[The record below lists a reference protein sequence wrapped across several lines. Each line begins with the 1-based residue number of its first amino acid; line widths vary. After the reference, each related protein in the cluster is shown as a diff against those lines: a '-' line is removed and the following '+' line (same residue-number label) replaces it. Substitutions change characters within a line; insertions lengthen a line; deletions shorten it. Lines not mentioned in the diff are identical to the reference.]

1 MEVTEKCAGG
11 GGVLRWEWL
20 WLCVEQRSKHWTHLL
35 TSLCLKRTAPRKQS
49 EALLHTT
56 NYLLQ
61 SPSRRSQKEALQY
74 SCLPRSPP
82 GRREGRSLFLNTS
95 LPHSHLY
102 RLLLLIILI
111 HLAGGSDVIRIG
123 GLFDLADER
132 QEVAFRYAIDA
143 INSDR
148 TMLAHA
154 RLSAQIEEI
163 PPNDSFRGSRKVC
176 SLLKSG
182 VAAIFGPQSG
192 QTSDHVQSICD
203 ALEIP
208 HIENRWDFRLTR
220 DAYSVNL
227 YPHPSTLAK
236 AYMDVLKTLGWQK
249 FCIIYENNNGLVR
262 VQELLKNHTWQINLR
277 QLPNDD
283 DYRPMLKDAK
293 KAGVTHVV
301 LDVERQNI
309 FSVLKQAQQIGMMTS
324 YHNYFITSLDL
335 HTVDLEDFRHG
346 GTNVTALR
354 IVDPENQLV
363 QRVIQDWVFG
373 ELRYGRTIE
382 APTST
387 MRSNGSGESSIKV
400 VPQPTPHTTNSNM
413 TFLKTEVALMYDAVQ
428 LFAKA
433 LDDLDRSRHI
443 DVTPLECDG
452 DVTWVHGNSL
462 INYMKWVQVNGLT
475 GLIKFDTEGFRRDVT
490 LDIVELT
497 KDGLT
502 RVGRWDP
509 GSGANYTRSYSEVQ
523 QGIVESLQNKT
534 LMVTSILAAP
544 YNMLRETS
552 VQMTGNDRY
561 EGFCVDLIQEI
572 SEVLGF
578 NYTIR
583 IAADGSHGK
592 YDDKKKRWNGMI
604 GELLD
609 QKADLAIGDLTI
621 TYEREQVV
629 DFTMPWMNLGI
640 TILYRKP
647 TKKPPNLFS
656 FLSPLSLDVWLYMAT
671 AYLAI
676 SLLLFV
682 LARFSPYE
690 WSNPHPCDQS
700 PDKLDNE
707 FSLLNCLW
715 FCIGSLMQQG
725 GDLLPKAVSTRIVAG
740 IWWFFTLIMISSY
753 TANLAAF
760 LTVERMESPIE
771 SAEDLAKQTRI
782 KYGSLY
788 GGSTWDFFANS
799 KMPTYQRMF
808 SFMESQNPS
817 VYTKSNEEGVKRVQK
832 GDGQYAF
839 MMESSSIEY
848 ITERYCDLTQVGG
861 PLDSKSYGIAL
872 PPGSPFTNAISG
884 AILSLQE
891 GGKLQALRTRWWKH
905 KKGGGQC
912 KDDESKSSSKAN
924 ELGLNNVGGV
934 FVVLLAGMGLASVV
948 AVCEFVWKSRK
959 LATEEHASVWTEMSK
974 ELKFALSCDSSSKP
988 VRKKPPEHE
997 NGPSYL
1003 SINTCGSTFTASQ
1016 YSFSSKDPV
1025 P

>member
-1 MEVTEKCAGG
+1 MG
-11 GGVLRWEWL
+11 
-20 WLCVEQRSKHWTHLL
+20 HL
-35 TSLCLKRTAPRKQS
+35 
-49 EALLHTT
+49 
-56 NYLLQ
+56 
-61 SPSRRSQKEALQY
+61 
-74 SCLPRSPP
+74 
-82 GRREGRSLFLNTS
+82 
-95 LPHSHLY
+95 SHLTI
-102 RLLLLIILI
+102 LLLIIWLPGASHPDI
-111 HLAGGSDVIRIG
+111 LHLHQCLG
-123 GLFDLADER
+123 GLFDSNER
-132 QEVAFRYAIDA
+132 QEVAFRYAVDA

-148 TMLAHA
+148 TLMAHT

-163 PPNDSFRGSRKVC
+163 PPNDSFKGSRKVC
-176 SLLKSG
+176 SLLNTG

-208 HIENRWDFRLTR
+208 HIENRWDFRLSR

-236 AYMDVLKTLGWQK
+236 AYMDVLKTLGWHK
-249 FCIIYENNNGLVR
+249 FTIIYENNNGLVR
-262 VQELLKNHTWQINLR
+262 VQELLKNHLWQVNLK
-277 QLPNDD
+277 QLPYDN
-283 DYRPMLKDAK
+283 DYRPMLKDTK
-293 KAGVTHVV
+293 KAGVTHIV
-301 LDVERQNI
+301 LDVEHKNI
-309 FSVLKQAQQIGMMTS
+309 LTVLKQAQQIGMMTS

-335 HTVDLEDFRHG
+335 HTVNLDDFRHS

-354 IVDPENQLV
+354 IVDPENPLV
-363 QRVIQDWVFG
+363 QRVIEDWVFG

-382 APTST
+382 FSTST
-387 MRSNGSGESSIKV
+387 LQK
-400 VPQPTPHTTNSNM
+400 SNM

-433 LDDLDRSRHI
+433 LDDLDRSHHI
-443 DVTPLECDG
+443 KVTPLDCDA
-452 DVTWVHGNSL
+452 DITWMHGNSL
-462 INYMKWVQVNGLT
+462 INYIKWVQVNGLT
-475 GLIKFDTEGFRRDVT
+475 GIIKFDTEGFRRDVT

-497 KDGLT
+497 KEGLI
-502 RVGRWDP
+502 RVGRWEP
-509 GSGANYTRSYSEVQ
+509 INGANYTRSYSEVQ
-523 QGIVESLQNKT
+523 RGIVASLQNKT

-544 YNMLRETS
+544 YNMLKETP
-552 VQMTGNDRY
+552 VQITGNDRY

-572 SEVLGF
+572 SKVLGF
-578 NYTIR
+578 KYNIR

-592 YDDKKKRWNGMI
+592 YDRMKGKWNGMI

-640 TILYRKP
+640 TILYQKP
-647 TKKPPNLFS
+647 TKKPPNVFS
-656 FLSPLSLDVWLYMAT
+656 FLSPLSLDVWLYTAT
-671 AYLAI
+671 AYLGI

-682 LARFSPYE
+682 IARLSPYE
-690 WSNPHPCDQS
+690 WVTSYPRKQ
-700 PDKLDNE
+700 DKKKTKENQFNLFNSLW
-707 FSLLNCLW
+707 FTMGSLL
-715 FCIGSLMQQG
+715 QQG
-725 GDLLPKAVSTRIVAG
+725 TEQQPKAVSTRVVAG

-808 SFMESQNPS
+808 SFMESQTPS

-848 ITERYCDLTQVGG
+848 ITERYCDLTKVGG

-872 PPGSPFTNAISG
+872 PPGSPFTNAITG

-891 GGKLQALRTRWWKH
+891 EGKLQALRTRWWKQE
-905 KKGGGQC
+905 KGGGQC

-934 FVVLLAGMGLASVV
+934 FVVLLTGMGLASVV
-948 AVCEFVWKSRK
+948 AVCEFIWKSRK
-959 LATEEHASVWTEMSK
+959 LATEKHA
-974 ELKFALSCDSSSKP
+974 L
-988 VRKKPPEHE
+988 
-997 NGPSYL
+997 
-1003 SINTCGSTFTASQ
+1003 
-1016 YSFSSKDPV
+1016 
-1025 P
+1025 

>member
-1 MEVTEKCAGG
+1 MGWHWQH
-11 GGVLRWEWL
+11 LR
-20 WLCVEQRSKHWTHLL
+20 
-35 TSLCLKRTAPRKQS
+35 
-49 EALLHTT
+49 
-56 NYLLQ
+56 
-61 SPSRRSQKEALQY
+61 
-74 SCLPRSPP
+74 LPLAP
-82 GRREGRSLFLNTS
+82 GRLTG
-95 LPHSHLY
+95 
-102 RLLLLIILI
+102 
-111 HLAGGSDVIRIG
+111 AV
-123 GLFDLADER
+123 R
-132 QEVAFRYAIDA
+132 QEIT
-143 INSDR
+143 S
-148 TMLAHA
+148 
-154 RLSAQIEEI
+154 
-163 PPNDSFRGSRKVC
+163 
-176 SLLKSG
+176 SLHHKLHCGLRIKEPQVVKKST
-182 VAAIFGPQSG
+182 SSST
-192 QTSDHVQSICD
+192 QTC
-203 ALEIP
+203 P
-208 HIENRWDFRLTR
+208 HI
-220 DAYSVNL
+220 
-227 YPHPSTLAK
+227 
-236 AYMDVLKTLGWQK
+236 Q
-249 FCIIYENNNGLVR
+249 R
-262 VQELLKNHTWQINLR
+262 VFTE
-277 QLPNDD
+277 P
-283 DYRPMLKDAK
+283 
-293 KAGVTHVV
+293 G
-301 LDVERQNI
+301 
-309 FSVLKQAQQIGMMTS
+309 
-324 YHNYFITSLDL
+324 
-335 HTVDLEDFRHG
+335 
-346 GTNVTALR
+346 NVTIACMM
-354 IVDPENQLV
+354 QT
-363 QRVIQDWVFG
+363 FK
-373 ELRYGRTIE
+373 
-382 APTST
+382 A
-387 MRSNGSGESSIKV
+387 ES
-400 VPQPTPHTTNSNM
+400 
-413 TFLKTEVALMYDAVQ
+413 TEVALMYDAVQ

-609 QKADLAIGDLTI
+609 QNMVE
-621 TYEREQVV
+621 YYHH
-629 DFTMPWMNLGI
+629 PWMNLGI

-725 GDLLPKAVSTRIVAG
+725 GDLLPKLSPYEWIESYPCRQEEDRTRENQYNLFNSLWFTMGSLLQQGTEQQPKAVSTRIVAG

>member
-1 MEVTEKCAGG
+1 MDVLDKGAGKDVTLKWE
-11 GGVLRWEWL
+11 RW
-20 WLCVEQRSKHWTHLL
+20 RSCQTGTGKERIL
-35 TSLCLKRTAPRKQS
+35 SLSDIPPRIS
-49 EALLHTT
+49 
-56 NYLLQ
+56 
-61 SPSRRSQKEALQY
+61 
-74 SCLPRSPP
+74 
-82 GRREGRSLFLNTS
+82 REGSFLYITSSLQCSS
-95 LPHSHLY
+95 LY
-102 RLLLLIILI
+102 KMLLLLMLI

-123 GLFDLADER
+123 GLFDLTDDR
-132 QEVAFRYAIDA
+132 QEEAFRYAVDA
-143 INSDR
+143 INTDR
-148 TMLAHA
+148 TLLAHA

-182 VAAIFGPQSG
+182 VAAIFGPQFG
-192 QTSDHVQSICD
+192 QTSAHVQSICD

-236 AYMDVLKTLGWQK
+236 AYMDVLMTLGWRK
-249 FCIIYENNNGLVR
+249 FCVIYENNNGLVR

-277 QLPNDD
+277 QLPFHD

-293 KAGVTHVV
+293 KTGVTHVV
-301 LDVERQNI
+301 LDVERKNI
-309 FSVLKQAQQIGMMTS
+309 FTVLKQAQQIGMMTS

-346 GTNVTALR
+346 GTNITALR
-354 IVDPENQLV
+354 IVDPENPLV

-373 ELRYGRTIE
+373 ELRYGRNVE
-382 APTST
+382 ATAST
-387 MRSNGSGESSIKV
+387 LK
-400 VPQPTPHTTNSNM
+400 NSNM
-413 TFLKTEVALMYDAVQ
+413 TLLKTEVALMYDAVQ

-452 DVTWVHGNSL
+452 DITWIHGNSL

-497 KDGLT
+497 KEGLS

-509 GSGANYTRSYSEVQ
+509 TSGANYTRTYSEVQ

-534 LMVTSILAAP
+534 LMVTSILADP
-544 YNMLRETS
+544 YTMLKETS
-552 VQMTGNDRY
+552 EQMTGNDRY
-561 EGFCVDLIQEI
+561 EGFCIDLIQEI
-572 SEVLGF
+572 SELLGF

-671 AYLAI
+671 AYLGV

-771 SAEDLAKQTRI
+771 SAEDLAKQTKI
-782 KYGSLY
+782 KYGSYY
-788 GGSTWDFFANS
+788 GGSTWNFFATS

-817 VYTKSNEEGVKRVQK
+817 VYTKSNEEGVKRVLK

-872 PPGSPFTNAISG
+872 PPGSPYRTLLNSAV
-884 AILSLQE
+884 LKLQE
-891 GGKLQALRTRWWKH
+891 MGRLHALKRKWWKE
-905 KKGGGQC
+905 KRGGGTCQ
-912 KDDESKSSSKAN
+912 DDESKSSSKAN

-974 ELKFALSCDSSSKP
+974 ELKFALSCDASSKP
-988 VRKKPPEHE
+988 VRKKPPEQE

-1003 SINTCGSTFTASQ
+1003 SMNTYGSTYTTSQ

-1025 P
+1025 S

>member
-1 MEVTEKCAGG
+1 MRGMEVPVKSITLSA
-11 GGVLRWEWL
+11 RWA
-20 WLCVEQRSKHWTHLL
+20 KG
-35 TSLCLKRTAPRKQS
+35 KRKTGQSFTYPSCSYSIAPLS
-49 EALLHTT
+49 SVH
-56 NYLLQ
+56 
-61 SPSRRSQKEALQY
+61 
-74 SCLPRSPP
+74 
-82 GRREGRSLFLNTS
+82 
-95 LPHSHLY
+95 
-102 RLLLLIILI
+102 LLLLLGFIYQTV
-111 HLAGGSDVIRIG
+111 GSDVIRIG
-123 GLFDLADER
+123 GLFDPLDER
-132 QEVAFRYAIDA
+132 QQVAFRYAVDA

-148 TMLAHA
+148 TLLSHA
-154 RLSAQIEEI
+154 RLSAQIEVI

-192 QTSDHVQSICD
+192 QTSAHVQSICD
-203 ALEIP
+203 ALEVP

-227 YPHPSTLAK
+227 YPHPSTLSQ
-236 AYMDVLKTLGWQK
+236 AYMDVLMTLRWRK
-249 FCIIYENNNGLVR
+249 FCIIYENNEGLVR
-262 VQELLKNHTWQINLR
+262 VQELLKNQTWQITLK
-277 QLPNDD
+277 QLPLTD

-301 LDVERQNI
+301 LDVKRSKI
-309 FSVLKQAQQIGMMTS
+309 FTVLKQAQQIGMMTS

-335 HTVDLEDFRHG
+335 HTVELEDFRHG
-346 GTNVTALR
+346 GTNITCLR
-354 IVDPENQLV
+354 LVDPENPLV
-363 QRVIQDWVFG
+363 QRVMQDWTFG
-373 ELRYGRTIE
+373 ELRHGRAVDTL
-382 APTST
+382 TSSQQK
-387 MRSNGSGESSIKV
+387 RN
-400 VPQPTPHTTNSNM
+400 TTL
-413 TFLKTEVALMYDAVQ
+413 LKTEVALMYDAVQ

-452 DVTWVHGNSL
+452 DSTWVHGNSL
-462 INYMKWVQVNGLT
+462 VNYMKWVQVNGLT

-497 KDGLT
+497 KEGLS

-509 GSGANYTRSYSEVQ
+509 TNGANYSRTYSELQ

-534 LMVTSILAAP
+534 LVITSILAAP
-544 YNMLRETS
+544 YTMLRETS
-552 VQMTGNDRY
+552 EQMTGNDRY
-561 EGFCVDLIQEI
+561 EGFCVDLIHEI
-572 SEVLGF
+572 SEILGF
-578 NYTIR
+578 NYTLK
-583 IAADGSHGK
+583 IADDGQHGK
-592 YDDKKKRWNGMI
+592 FDKKLGRWNGMI

-621 TYEREQVV
+621 TYEREQEV

-656 FLSPLSLDVWLYMAT
+656 FLSPVSLDVWLYMAT
-671 AYLAI
+671 AYLGV

-690 WSNPHPCDQS
+690 WSNPHPCDTT
-700 PDKLDNE
+700 PEKLDNG

-725 GDLLPKAVSTRIVAG
+725 GDLLPRAVSTRIVAG

-771 SAEDLAKQTRI
+771 SAEDLAKQTKI

-788 GGSTWDFFANS
+788 GGSTWNFFSTS
-799 KMPTYQRMF
+799 KLPVYQRMF
-808 SFMESQNPS
+808 TFMESQNPT

-832 GDGQYAF
+832 SDGQYAY

-872 PPGSPFTNAISG
+872 PPGSPYRTLINA
-884 AILSLQE
+884 AVLKLQE
-891 GGKLQALRTRWWKH
+891 AGVLHGLKRRWWKE
-905 KKGGGQC
+905 KRGGGTCQN
-912 KDDESKSSSKAN
+912 DESKSSSKAN
-924 ELGLNNVGGV
+924 ALGLNNVGGV

-959 LATEEHASVWTEMSK
+959 LATEEHVSVYVW
-974 ELKFALSCDSSSKP
+974 AP
-988 VRKKPPEHE
+988 VRKE
-997 NGPSYL
+997 
-1003 SINTCGSTFTASQ
+1003 
-1016 YSFSSKDPV
+1016 DV
-1025 P
+1025 

>member
-1 MEVTEKCAGG
+1 MEEPVKAA
-11 GGVLRWEWL
+11 
-20 WLCVEQRSKHWTHLL
+20 
-35 TSLCLKRTAPRKQS
+35 SLSGWSLKGRKKMGHSYIFPRGS
-49 EALLHTT
+49 SLSALPRPI
-56 NYLLQ
+56 YLLLVLLAL
-61 SPSRRSQKEALQY
+61 SRRA
-74 SCLPRSPP
+74 
-82 GRREGRSLFLNTS
+82 
-95 LPHSHLY
+95 
-102 RLLLLIILI
+102 
-111 HLAGGSDVIRIG
+111 AGSDVIRIG
-123 GLFDLADER
+123 GLFDPEDER
-132 QEVAFRYAIDA
+132 QEVAFRYAVDA

-148 TMLAHA
+148 TLLAHA
-154 RLSAQIEEI
+154 RLSAQIEVI

-192 QTSDHVQSICD
+192 QTSAHVQSICD
-203 ALEIP
+203 ALEVP

-227 YPHPSTLAK
+227 YPHPSTLSK
-236 AYMDVLKTLGWQK
+236 AYMDVLMTLRWRK
-249 FCIIYENNNGLVR
+249 FYVIYENNDGLVR
-262 VQELLKNHTWQINLR
+262 VQELLKNETWHITLR
-277 QLPNDD
+277 QLPVTD

-293 KAGVTHVV
+293 KAGVTYVV
-301 LDVERQNI
+301 LDLERDKI
-309 FSVLKQAQQIGMMTS
+309 FTVLKQAQQIGMMTS

-346 GTNVTALR
+346 GTNITCLR
-354 IVDPENQLV
+354 LVDPDNPLV

-373 ELRYGRTIE
+373 ELRYGRTVD
-382 APTST
+382 APTTSLEK
-387 MRSNGSGESSIKV
+387 SNL
-400 VPQPTPHTTNSNM
+400 
-413 TFLKTEVALMYDAVQ
+413 TFLKTEVALMYDAVR

-443 DVTPLECDG
+443 DVTPLDCDG
-452 DVTWVHGNSL
+452 DNAWVHGNSL
-462 INYMKWVQVNGLT
+462 VNYMKWVQVNGLT

-502 RVGRWDP
+502 RVGKWDP
-509 GSGANYTRSYSEVQ
+509 ANGANYTRTYSEVQ

-534 LMVTSILAAP
+534 LVITSVLAAP
-544 YNMLRETS
+544 YTMLRETS
-552 VQMTGNDRY
+552 EQMTGNHRY
-561 EGFCVDLIQEI
+561 EGFCVDLIHEI
-572 SEVLGF
+572 SEILGF
-578 NYTIR
+578 NYTIK
-583 IAADGSHGK
+583 IADDGQHGK
-592 YDDKKKRWNGMI
+592 FDKKLGRWNGMI

-621 TYEREQVV
+621 TYEREQEV

-640 TILYRKP
+640 SILYRKP

-671 AYLAI
+671 AYLGV

-682 LARFSPYE
+682 LARCFTRLGAWRHGKRGPASSRLADDGGSNEGVTFSSRKREAEVSERLSPYE
-690 WSNPHPCDQS
+690 WTASFPCREDGTKTLENQY
-700 PDKLDNE
+700 
-707 FSLLNCLW
+707 SLFNSLW
-715 FCIGSLMQQG
+715 FTMGSILQQG
-725 GDLLPKAVSTRIVAG
+725 TEQQPKAVSTRIVAG
-740 IWWFFTLIMISSY
+740 MWWFFTLIMISSY

-771 SAEDLAKQTRI
+771 SAEDLAMQTKI

-788 GGSTWDFFANS
+788 GGSTWNFFSTS
-799 KMPTYQRMF
+799 KLPIYQRMF
-808 SFMESQNPS
+808 SFMESQNPT

-832 GDGQYAF
+832 GDGQYAY

-872 PPGSPFTNAISG
+872 PPGSPYRTLINA
-884 AILSLQE
+884 AVLKLQE
-891 GGKLQALRTRWWKH
+891 GGVLHELKRRWWKE
-905 KKGGGQC
+905 KRGGGTCQP
-912 KDDESKSSSKAN
+912 DESKSSSKAN

-974 ELKFALSCDSSSKP
+974 ELKFALSCDASSKP
-988 VRKKPPEHE
+988 VRKKLPEHE

-1003 SINTCGSTFTASQ
+1003 SMNNTFGSTFTTSQ

-1025 P
+1025 S

>member
-1 MEVTEKCAGG
+1 MPAGIPLAQDPSQEALSVMRLDAPVG
-11 GGVLRWEWL
+11 NKGFYGPPNDWARPHAHAKPRPRLCFPQATL
-20 WLCVEQRSKHWTHLL
+20 LPLCVLVVSFLHV
-35 TSLCLKRTAPRKQS
+35 
-49 EALLHTT
+49 AL
-56 NYLLQ
+56 
-61 SPSRRSQKEALQY
+61 
-74 SCLPRSPP
+74 
-82 GRREGRSLFLNTS
+82 
-95 LPHSHLY
+95 
-102 RLLLLIILI
+102 
-111 HLAGGSDVIRIG
+111 GSDVIRIG
-123 GLFDLADER
+123 GLFDSTDDR
-132 QEVAFRYAIDA
+132 QEEALRYAVDA

-148 TMLAHA
+148 KLLAHA
-154 RLSAQIEEI
+154 RLSAQIENI
-163 PPNDSFRGSRKVC
+163 PNSDSFRGSRKVC

-182 VAAIFGPQSG
+182 VAAILGPQSG
-192 QTSDHVQSICD
+192 QTSAHVQSICD

-227 YPHPSTLAK
+227 YPHPSSLAN
-236 AYMDVLKTLGWQK
+236 AYMDVLRTLGWKK
-249 FCIIYENNNGLVR
+249 FCIIYENNNGLIR
-262 VQELLKNHTWQINLR
+262 VQELLKDQSFDINLR
-277 QLPNDD
+277 QLPYSD
-283 DYRPMLKDAK
+283 DYRPMLKETK
-293 KAGVTHVV
+293 KAGVTHIV
-301 LDVERQNI
+301 LDVQRKNI
-309 FSVLKQAQQIGMMTS
+309 FTVLKQAQQIGMMTS

-335 HTVDLEDFRHG
+335 HTVELEDFRHG
-346 GTNVTALR
+346 GTNITALR
-354 IVDPENQLV
+354 IVDPENPLV
-363 QRVIQDWVFG
+363 QRVIKDWIFG
-373 ELRYGRTIE
+373 QLRYGRNAEEQPVT
-382 APTST
+382 PTA
-387 MRSNGSGESSIKV
+387 
-400 VPQPTPHTTNSNM
+400 VPAIQGGNM

-443 DVTPLECDG
+443 DVTPLDCDG
-452 DVTWVHGNSL
+452 DTTWVHGNSL

-475 GLIKFDTEGFRRDVT
+475 GLIKFDTEGFRRDVA
-490 LDIVELT
+490 LEIIELT
-497 KDGLT
+497 KDGLV
-502 RVGRWDP
+502 RVGKWEP
-509 GSGANYTRSYSEVQ
+509 TTGANYTRTYKEVQ

-534 LMVTSILAAP
+534 LIVTSLLAAP

-552 VQMTGNDRY
+552 EQMTGNDRY

-572 SEVLGF
+572 SEILGF
-578 NYTIR
+578 NYTVKL
-583 IAADGSHGK
+583 ADDGQHGK
-592 YDDKKKRWNGMI
+592 YEEKRKRWNGMI

-609 QKADLAIGDLTI
+609 QRADLAIGDLTI

-671 AYLAI
+671 AYLAV

-690 WSNPHPCDQS
+690 WSNPHPCDQT
-700 PDKLDNE
+700 PEKLENE

-725 GDLLPKAVSTRIVAG
+725 GDILPKAVSTRIVAG
-740 IWWFFTLIMISSY
+740 MWWFFTLIMISSY

-771 SAEDLAKQTRI
+771 SAEDLAKQTKI
-782 KYGSLY
+782 KYGSMG
-788 GGSTWDFFANS
+788 GGSTYTFFSTS
-799 KMPTYQRMF
+799 KVPTYQRMF
-808 SFMESQNPS
+808 SFMESQTPS
-817 VYTKSNEEGVKRVQK
+817 VYTKNNDEGVKRVQK
-832 GDGQYAF
+832 SDGLYAY

-872 PPGSPFTNAISG
+872 PPGSPYTHAISG

-891 GGKLQALRTRWWKH
+891 SGKLQELRTRWWKH

-924 ELGLNNVGGV
+924 ELGLSNVGGV

-959 LATEEHASVWTEMSK
+959 LATEEHDLPPRNSPSK
-974 ELKFALSCDSSSKP
+974 YI
-988 VRKKPPEHE
+988 PPEEIPASSLTTVRSSQSLDRVSRGSAPTEISEATGHE
-997 NGPSYL
+997 IPPERSSL
-1003 SINTCGSTFTASQ
+1003 QSPDLPFQLIST
-1016 YSFSSKDPV
+1016 V
-1025 P
+1025 

>member
-1 MEVTEKCAGG
+1 MESQ
-11 GGVLRWEWL
+11 
-20 WLCVEQRSKHWTHLL
+20 VEQGHRTIGLPVLSMEEEVSWPEARCGRWRRYLAFTWWW
-35 TSLCLKRTAPRKQS
+35 SLVLG
-49 EALLHTT
+49 
-56 NYLLQ
+56 
-61 SPSRRSQKEALQY
+61 SRRGATT
-74 SCLPRSPP
+74 PP
-82 GRREGRSLFLNTS
+82 
-95 LPHSHLY
+95 LY
-102 RLLLLIILI
+102 KLLLLTTLI

-123 GLFDLADER
+123 GLFDPTDDR
-132 QEVAFRYAIDA
+132 QEVAFRYAVDA

-148 TMLAHA
+148 TLLAHA

-192 QTSDHVQSICD
+192 QTSSHVQSICD

-236 AYMDVLKTLGWQK
+236 AYMDVLKTLGWRK
-249 FCIIYENNNGLVR
+249 FCVIYENNNGLVR
-262 VQELLKNHTWQINLR
+262 VQELLKNYTWKINLR
-277 QLPNDD
+277 QLPVSD

-301 LDVERQNI
+301 LDVERKNI
-309 FSVLKQAQQIGMMTS
+309 FNVLKQAQQIGMMTS

-335 HTVDLEDFRHG
+335 HTVELEDFRHG
-346 GTNVTALR
+346 GTNITALR
-354 IVDPENQLV
+354 IVDPENTLV

-373 ELRYGRTIE
+373 ELRYGRTID

-387 MRSNGSGESSIKV
+387 LKD
-400 VPQPTPHTTNSNM
+400 SNM

-433 LDDLDRSRHI
+433 LHDLDRSRHI

-452 DVTWVHGNSL
+452 DITWVHGNSL

-497 KDGLT
+497 KEGLD

-509 GSGANYTRSYSEVQ
+509 NNGANYTRTFSEVQ

-534 LMVTSILAAP
+534 LIITSILAAP
-544 YNMLRETS
+544 YTMLRETS
-552 VQMTGNDRY
+552 EQMTGNDRY
-561 EGFCVDLIQEI
+561 EGFCIDLIQEI
-572 SEVLGF
+572 SQILGF
-578 NYTIR
+578 NYTIK
-583 IAADGSHGK
+583 IAGDSQHGK
-592 YDDKKKRWNGMI
+592 LDKKLNRWNGMI

-609 QKADLAIGDLTI
+609 QKADVAIGDLTI
-621 TYEREQVV
+621 TYEREQEV

-671 AYLAI
+671 AYLGV

-682 LARFSPYE
+682 LARLSPYE
-690 WSNPHPCDQS
+690 WISSFPCREDQEKTLENQYS
-700 PDKLDNE
+700 LFNSLW
-707 FSLLNCLW
+707 FTMGSLL
-715 FCIGSLMQQG
+715 QQG
-725 GDLLPKAVSTRIVAG
+725 TEQQPKAVSTRIVAG
-740 IWWFFTLIMISSY
+740 MWWFFTLIMISSY

-771 SAEDLAKQTRI
+771 SAEDLAKQTKI
-782 KYGSLY
+782 KYGSLS
-788 GGSTWDFFANS
+788 GGSTWGFFSTS
-799 KMPTYQRMF
+799 KMPVYQRMF
-808 SFMESQNPS
+808 SFMESQNPT
-817 VYTKSNEEGVKRVQK
+817 VYTKSNEEGVKRVLK
-832 GDGQYAF
+832 GDGQYAY

-861 PLDSKSYGIAL
+861 PLDSKGYGIAL
-872 PPGSPFTNAISG
+872 PPGSPYTNAISR

-891 GGKLQALRTRWWKH
+891 GGKLQALRTRWWKQ

-974 ELKFALSCDSSSKP
+974 ELRFALSCYSSSKP
-988 VRKKPPEHE
+988 VRKKPPEQE
-997 NGPSYL
+997 NGPSFL
-1003 SINTCGSTFTASQ
+1003 SMNTYDSTYTTSQ

-1025 P
+1025 S

>member
-1 MEVTEKCAGG
+1 MEEPVKAA
-11 GGVLRWEWL
+11 
-20 WLCVEQRSKHWTHLL
+20 
-35 TSLCLKRTAPRKQS
+35 SLSGWSLKGRKKMGHSYIFPRGS
-49 EALLHTT
+49 SLSALPRPI
-56 NYLLQ
+56 YLLLVLLAL
-61 SPSRRSQKEALQY
+61 SRRA
-74 SCLPRSPP
+74 
-82 GRREGRSLFLNTS
+82 
-95 LPHSHLY
+95 
-102 RLLLLIILI
+102 
-111 HLAGGSDVIRIG
+111 AGSDVIRIG
-123 GLFDLADER
+123 GLFDPEDER
-132 QEVAFRYAIDA
+132 QEVAFRYAVDA

-148 TMLAHA
+148 TLLAHA
-154 RLSAQIEEI
+154 RLSAQIEVI

-192 QTSDHVQSICD
+192 QTSAHVQSICD
-203 ALEIP
+203 ALEVP

-227 YPHPSTLAK
+227 YPHPSTLSK
-236 AYMDVLKTLGWQK
+236 AYMDVLMTLRWRK
-249 FCIIYENNNGLVR
+249 FYVIYENNDGLVR
-262 VQELLKNHTWQINLR
+262 VQELLKNETWHITLR
-277 QLPNDD
+277 QLPVTD

-293 KAGVTHVV
+293 KAGVTYVV
-301 LDVERQNI
+301 LDLERDKI
-309 FSVLKQAQQIGMMTS
+309 FTVLKQAQQIGMMTS

-346 GTNVTALR
+346 GTNITCLR
-354 IVDPENQLV
+354 LVDPDNPLV

-373 ELRYGRTIE
+373 ELRYGRTVD
-382 APTST
+382 APTTSLEK
-387 MRSNGSGESSIKV
+387 SNL
-400 VPQPTPHTTNSNM
+400 
-413 TFLKTEVALMYDAVQ
+413 TFLKTEVALMYDAVR

-443 DVTPLECDG
+443 DVTPLDCDG
-452 DVTWVHGNSL
+452 DNAWVHGNSL
-462 INYMKWVQVNGLT
+462 VNYMKWVQVNGLT

-502 RVGRWDP
+502 RVGKWDP
-509 GSGANYTRSYSEVQ
+509 ANGANYTRTYSEVQ

-534 LMVTSILAAP
+534 LVITSVLAAP
-544 YNMLRETS
+544 YTMLRETS
-552 VQMTGNDRY
+552 EQMTGNHRY
-561 EGFCVDLIQEI
+561 EGFCVDLIHEI
-572 SEVLGF
+572 SEILGF
-578 NYTIR
+578 NYTIK
-583 IAADGSHGK
+583 IADDGQHGK
-592 YDDKKKRWNGMI
+592 FDKKLGRWNGMI

-621 TYEREQVV
+621 TYEREQEV

-640 TILYRKP
+640 SILYRKP

-671 AYLAI
+671 AYLGV

-682 LARFSPYE
+682 LARCFTRLGAWRHGKRGPASSRLADDGGSNEGVTFSSRKRE
-690 WSNPHPCDQS
+690 AEVS
-700 PDKLDNE
+700 E
-707 FSLLNCLW
+707 R
-715 FCIGSLMQQG
+715 
-725 GDLLPKAVSTRIVAG
+725 AVSTRIVAG
-740 IWWFFTLIMISSY
+740 MWWFFTLIMISSY

-771 SAEDLAKQTRI
+771 SAEDLAMQTKI

-788 GGSTWDFFANS
+788 GGSTWNFFSTS
-799 KMPTYQRMF
+799 KLPIYQRMF
-808 SFMESQNPS
+808 SFMESQNPT

-832 GDGQYAF
+832 GDGQYAY

-872 PPGSPFTNAISG
+872 PPGSPYTNAISE
-884 AILSLQE
+884 AILNLQE
-891 GGKLQALRTRWWKH
+891 EGILQALKKRWWQQ
-905 KKGGGQC
+905 KKGGGKC
-912 KDDESKSSSKAN
+912 VCSPDESKSSSKAN

-974 ELKFALSCDSSSKP
+974 ELKFALSCDASSKP
-988 VRKKPPEHE
+988 VRKKLPEHE

-1003 SINTCGSTFTASQ
+1003 SMNNTFGSTFTTSQ

-1025 P
+1025 S